1 MVEEYYSPRKNA
13 EDFLANLFKYRS
25 KSNMMSFM
33 AFIVERLNAYN
44 AATPQNR
51 NYSEKFAS
59 LSVLACLA
67 DELKQ
72 NEVPFGVLITIVF
85 IFVGIQRRTGRY
97 DHSSYL
103 PRVFVSSCVL
113 EM

>member
-33 AFIVERLNAYN
+33 AFIVDRLNAYN

-72 NEVPFGVLITIVF
+72 NEVPFW
-85 IFVGIQRRTGRY
+85 
-97 DHSSYL
+97 
-103 PRVFVSSCVL
+103 CVDNNCIHICRDSK
-113 EM
+113 EDWKI